1 MSKKSA
7 PLSPGPNPF
16 FLRWGTLLAGGI
28 IVLAALA
35 AYANSFSGPFLFDDV
50 GSITNNPTIL
60 HFGSALSPPTNAGTG
75 GRPLFNLTFALN
87 YAVGGMDARGYHAFN
102 LLIHALAGLTLFGVV
117 RRTLA
122 SRLATRGS
130 EILNLRFEM
139 PEATLLALAVA
150 VIWVVHPLQT
160 EAVTYISQRAESL
173 MGLFYLLTIYC
184 FVRSTDETGERRM
197 ASGERVEKEA
207 RDPKVSRPLASCLW
221 PLASIGACLLG
232 VLTKEIIVTAPV
244 MVLLYDRTFVAGSF
258 REAWRLR
265 WKYYLGLAGTWLL
278 LAHEMTGLGQRA
290 VGFDEGGTDTWWTYA
305 LTSCRS
311 AVLYLK
317 LAVWPH
323 PLVFDYGHYMIQ
335 HASEAVPYALVLAA
349 LLITTAMALWRWPVA
364 GFAGAWFF
372 LILAPTTSVVPIG
385 GQPMAE
391 HRMYLSL
398 AAVVGCIVLGL
409 YKWMGRRSLVLFA
422 AMAVGLG
429 CLTIE
434 RNKVY
439 YSRLALWTD
448 TVAKQPDNARAHND
462 LGNAYL
468 ALGRLPE
475 ATTEFQAA
483 LRIYP
488 DYMDAHYN
496 LGGILAKTPAQWP
509 EAISH
514 LEAALQ
520 IDPDNADAHNAL
532 GGVLMNFPDR
542 LPEAMGHLNEAVR
555 IKPDLADAHN
565 SLAIILAGTVGG
577 LPDAI
582 SEYET
587 ALRIKPDFAM
597 AHYNL
602 ATALS
607 QTPGR
612 QSDAITEYEAALQ
625 LKPDLAQAHTN
636 LGIILANIPGR
647 LPEAIQHFE
656 AALQLEPDSPSARQN
671 LHMARQA
678 LEESQAV
685 QH

>member
-1 MSKKSA
+1 
-7 PLSPGPNPF
+7 
-16 FLRWGTLLAGGI
+16 
-28 IVLAALA
+28 V
-35 AYANSFSGPFLFDDV
+35 
-50 GSITNNPTIL
+50 
-60 HFGSALSPPTNAGTG
+60 
-75 GRPLFNLTFALN
+75 
-87 YAVGGMDARGYHAFN
+87 
-102 LLIHALAGLTLFGVV
+102 
-117 RRTLA
+117 
-122 SRLATRGS
+122 
-130 EILNLRFEM
+130 
-139 PEATLLALAVA
+139 
-150 VIWVVHPLQT
+150 
-160 EAVTYISQRAESL
+160 
-173 MGLFYLLTIYC
+173 
-184 FVRSTDETGERRM
+184 
-197 ASGERVEKEA
+197 
-207 RDPKVSRPLASCLW
+207 
-221 PLASIGACLLG
+221 ACLLG
-232 VLTKEIIVTAPV
+232 VLSKEIIATAPV
-244 MVLLYDRTFVAGSF
+244 MVFLYDRTFVAGSF

-278 LAHEMTGLGQRA
+278 LAHEMTGLSQRA
-290 VGFDEGGTDTWWTYA
+290 VGFDEGGTGTWWTYM

-335 HASEAVPYALVLAA
+335 HVSEAIPYALVLAA
-349 LLITTAMALWRWPVA
+349 LLLGTAMALWRWPVV

-398 AAVVGCIVLGL
+398 AAVVGWVVLGL

-422 AMAVGLG
+422 ALAVGLG
-429 CLTIE
+429 GLTLQ

-439 YSRLALWTD
+439 HSRLAIWTD

-483 LRIYP
+483 LRIFP

-496 LGGILAKTPAQWP
+496 LGGILAKTPARWP

-520 IDPDNADAHNAL
+520 IDPDNAEAHNAL
-532 GGVLMNFPDR
+532 GSVLMNFPDR

-555 IKPDLADAHN
+555 IKPDFADAHN
-565 SLAIILAGTVGG
+565 NLAILLAGTVGG

-587 ALRIKPDFAM
+587 ALRLKPDFAM

-612 QSDAITEYEAALQ
+612 QPDAIAEYEAALR
-625 LKPDLAQAHTN
+625 LEPGLAQAHTN

-647 LPEAIQHFE
+647 LPEAIVHFE
-656 AALQLEPDSPSARQN
+656 AALQLEPDSTSAREN
-671 LHMARQA
+671 LRMARQA
-678 LEESQAV
+678 LEASQAA